1 MHVQKSETIVVVNVL
16 ALLTEMIC
24 KQVKDASFISVLSD
38 ALKSKSVTANKWN
51 FIKFMESS

>member
-1 MHVQKSETIVVVNVL
+1 MHVQKSETTVVVNTL

-24 KQVKDASFISVLSD
+24 KQVKRDSFISVLSD

-51 FIKFMESS
+51 FIQFMESH